1 MSLDIDNLKL
11 SQLKFLI
18 ILENQLI
25 SIYFP
30 HRNDIGLNLDSTKET
45 NSLFGEHK
53 MKMNHVGI
61 MVGDM
66 DQAVEFYTKALGLRI
81 VMNNTKVIEERESA
95 IGRMCIAVFGEGFNG
110 FNIAHLVTSDG
121 IGVELFEMKER
132 QERHEVDFSR
142 LGIFH
147 FCLQLPKEQFASAIK
162 RVEEFGGKVRMDIM
176 RYHPED
182 DSKQA
187 QMVYL
192 EDPFGNLFEFY
203 SHSYEDTYASDYE

>member
-1 MSLDIDNLKL
+1 
-11 SQLKFLI
+11 
-18 ILENQLI
+18 
-25 SIYFP
+25 
-30 HRNDIGLNLDSTKET
+30 
-45 NSLFGEHK
+45 

-66 DQAVEFYTKALGLRI
+66 DKAVEFYTKALGLRV
-81 VMNNTKVIEERESA
+81 VMNNTKVMEERESA
-95 IGRMCIAVFGEGFNG
+95 IGRMCIAVFGEGFKG

-121 IGVELFEMKER
+121 IGVELFEMVDRE
-132 QERHEVDFSR
+132 ERHNVDFSR

-147 FCLQLPKEQFASAIK
+147 FCLQLPKEQFHSAIK

-182 DSKQA
+182 ELKQA

-203 SHSYEDTYASDYE
+203 SHTYEDTYATDYE